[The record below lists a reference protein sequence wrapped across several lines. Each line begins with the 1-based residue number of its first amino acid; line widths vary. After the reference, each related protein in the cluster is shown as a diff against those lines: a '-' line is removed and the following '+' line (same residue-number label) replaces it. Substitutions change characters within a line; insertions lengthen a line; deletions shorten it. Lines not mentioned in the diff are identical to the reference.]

1 VEACSIPLAV
11 AATDLGSGEVVL
23 FREGDLTSAIRASV
37 SVPGVFRPVPLEGRW
52 LADGGLSLPV
62 PAEPLREM
70 GADIVVAVDLDWE
83 RPLPH
88 SSTEGEPGPRHI
100 AYRSIA
106 LLRHHLAAQEARY
119 ADVVVRPRFGRE
131 VRWDSFFAP
140 AELIACGR
148 ASMDAQIDALDGAV
162 ATWRERTARPNDPR
176 TTWSVRTPHSSERVI
191 ETTHGTRTPFMVDD
205 GSIERAPGR

>member
-1 VEACSIPLAV
+1 
-11 AATDLGSGEVVL
+11 
-23 FREGDLTSAIRASV
+23 
-37 SVPGVFRPVPLEGRW
+37 
-52 LADGGLSLPV
+52 
-62 PAEPLREM
+62 M
-70 GADIVVAVDLDWE
+70 GADIVIAVDLDWE

-88 SSTEGEPGPRHI
+88 SSTEGEPGTRHI